1 MIHTYNLVLQSHF
14 QKAKNPTNAV
24 AMEKYMK
31 NKFTFFGIKTPERKL
46 IYKDFLLQMGYPKV
60 EELEN
65 IVLELWQQPEREY
78 QYFAMELVEKFSKK
92 PTENYILLL
101 EKLIVQKSWW
111 DTVDLLAS
119 HSVANYFRFYPQT
132 IPEITEKW
140 IESENIWLQRTCLLF
155 QLFYRKQTNTIL
167 LLDYIRMLADS
178 KEFFIQK
185 AIGWA
190 LRQYARTDANTVKQ
204 FVEKTPL
211 KPLSRREALK
221 HIGE

>member
-1 MIHTYNLVLQSHF
+1 MIHTYNSVLQSHF